1 MEGEIWEE
9 EHQEK
14 LKLIQTLEN
23 ETHDENVEG
32 LNNEASGGFEDI
44 HSDSGGES
52 ELSLNMEEEHRF
64 DDSDE
69 MDLDHRDAC
78 SESNHD
84 LGSSLADWAI
94 EFGISLM
101 GLPALLSILKPY
113 HPSLPKDGRTLLK
126 TKTKHNI
133 ETVAGR
139 IFHYFGIFNAFHKSG

>member
-1 MEGEIWEE
+1 M
-9 EHQEK
+9 
-14 LKLIQTLEN
+14 KLIQTLEN

-32 LNNEASGGFEDI
+32 LNNNHI

-69 MDLDHRDAC
+69 MDLDHRDEC

-101 GLPALLSILKPY
+101 GLPALCHVRVKRGKLKKGKEDPNAVRTVG
-113 HPSLPKDGRTLLK
+113 KDMGTNVRRALLK
-126 TKTKHNI
+126 KLITKKKKQKQANI
-133 ETVAGR
+133 QQA
-139 IFHYFGIFNAFHKSG
+139 K